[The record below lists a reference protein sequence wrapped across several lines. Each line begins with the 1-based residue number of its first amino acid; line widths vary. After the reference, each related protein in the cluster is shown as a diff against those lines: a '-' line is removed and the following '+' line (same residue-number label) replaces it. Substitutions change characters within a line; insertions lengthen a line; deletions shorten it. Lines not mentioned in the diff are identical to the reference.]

1 MVDEEETDDD
11 QEEESID
18 QEHRVRNHRRNLVR
32 RVPDTPPAIE
42 TARRRSFR
50 GQQDFYHQ
58 RIYRVPLTN
67 AQFRLTVSTTTT
79 RQPTPPTRPT
89 VAVYYPSVDD
99 PYFYADDDSHRAG
112 AGGAVAPAH
121 QNRNNNSNGHHQN
134 QDNSGGTRNYRMNNE
149 IDSWG
154 QDVEV
159 DWDGS
164 FCRFHQ
170 EENVDHRNGRSRN
183 RHGRRQRQR
192 NQQAPQQRHNNNH
205 NSSDRNNAV
214 GWETDT
220 SGPSSS
226 TVAFQNGFR
235 QRRSDWH
242 VDEEDEDGEE
252 GGIETCV
259 WSPSPSV
266 QKGSFNRSARRPVTR
281 SMSRGL

>member
-1 MVDEEETDDD
+1 MVEEEETDDD
-11 QEEESID
+11 HEEESID
-18 QEHRVRNHRRNLVR
+18 QEHRVPIHRHNLVR
-32 RVPDTPPAIE
+32 RIPDTPPAIE
-42 TARRRSFR
+42 TARRPFR

-58 RIYRVPLTN
+58 GVYRVPLTN
-67 AQFRLTVSTTTT
+67 AQFRLTVSTTT

-89 VAVYYPSVDD
+89 VSVYCPSVDD
-99 PYFYADDDSHRAG
+99 PYFYDDDDGSHRAG
-112 AGGAVAPAH
+112 AVAPTH
-121 QNRNNNSNGHHQN
+121 QHRNNNSNGYHQN
-134 QDNSGGTRNYRMNNE
+134 NSGTTRNYQMNNE

-170 EENVDHRNGRSRN
+170 EENVDYRNGRYCN
-183 RHGRRQRQR
+183 RRGCRQRQR
-192 NQQAPQQRHNNNH
+192 NQQHRHNDNN
-205 NSSDRNNAV
+205 NSSDRNNAIGV
-214 GWETDT
+214 FERGWETDT

-226 TVAFQNGFR
+226 TVAFQHGFQ
-235 QRRSDWH
+235 QRRNDWH
-242 VDEEDEDGEE
+242 VDEDGEE
-252 GGIETCV
+252 GGIDTCA